1 VLFLFVVAPPRRGG
15 APTNIIL
22 YSLFFFNLI

>member
-1 VLFLFVVAPPRRGG
+1 VFLLRPRRGR
-15 APTNIIL
+15 PTNIIL